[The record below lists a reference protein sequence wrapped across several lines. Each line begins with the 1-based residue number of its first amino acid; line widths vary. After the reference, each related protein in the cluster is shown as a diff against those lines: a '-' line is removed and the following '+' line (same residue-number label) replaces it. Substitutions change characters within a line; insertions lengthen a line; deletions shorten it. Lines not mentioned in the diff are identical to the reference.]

1 MIAFIIFGLIV
12 GYLAR
17 LFLPGRQR
25 LTLLATLIIGVLG
38 AIVGGVIANAL
49 GKAGDVFDITLLS
62 TIVSVLA
69 AMVMIVV
76 AEGGSVTHYRGRGRG
91 RTRSRPRGRRARSRV
106 R

>member
-25 LTLLATLIIGVLG
+25 LTLVATLIIGVLG
-38 AIVGGVIANAL
+38 AIVGGVVANAL
-49 GKAGDVFDITLLS
+49 GTGRDVFDVSLLS
-62 TIVSVLA
+62 AIVSVLA
-69 AMVMIVV
+69 AMVMIVL
-76 AEGGSVTHYRGRGRG
+76 AEGGSVTHYRGRSRG
-91 RTRSRPRGRRARSRV
+91 RSRARGRSRSRSRV